1 MHDTVFIFTGGTIDS
16 YFDADKGSIVP
27 HARSIIPAYLE
38 ERLFL
43 DPRLRFEYIQLC
55 AKDSRDITNADR
67 QRMVELIHEHPADR
81 FIITHG
87 TFTLVDTAQFIAKR
101 MPEKAGKRVVLTG
114 AMVPL
119 DGYYHSDGHFNL
131 GYAVGSITRME
142 SGVRVCIKGK
152 CYAPDEAPRL
162 HASL

>member
-1 MHDTVFIFTGGTIDS
+1 MHDIVFIFTGGTIDS

-27 HARSIIPAYLE
+27 HPRSIIPAYIE
-38 ERLFL
+38 KRLFL

-67 QRMVELIHEHPADR
+67 QQMVQLIHEHPSDR

-87 TFTLVDTAQFIAKR
+87 TFTLVDTAQFIVQH
-101 MPEKAGKRVVLTG
+101 MPEKMSDRIILTG
-114 AMVPL
+114 AMIPL

-131 GYAVGSITRME
+131 GYAAGSIAQME

-152 CYAPDEAPRL
+152 CYSPDDAPRL
-162 HASL
+162 HSAI